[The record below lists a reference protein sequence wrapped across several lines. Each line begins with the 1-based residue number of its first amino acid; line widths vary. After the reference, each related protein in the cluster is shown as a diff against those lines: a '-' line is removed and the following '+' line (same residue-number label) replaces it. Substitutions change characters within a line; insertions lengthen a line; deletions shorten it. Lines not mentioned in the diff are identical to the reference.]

1 MKPLFPDVFVN
12 GEKIPSAAIAAE
24 AQNHKAPAD
33 KPGLAWHAAARALV
47 VRKLLL
53 QEVLRKG
60 LEAAPKSLGP
70 DRAETEEEAL
80 IRAYLDTN
88 LQPEMVT
95 DDQVK
100 AAVERFANNPDVTE
114 NNMRDQLEKIEWTRA
129 ANVLVN
135 RLVDQAQITGT
146 DMHAAKAA

>member
-33 KPGLAWHAAARALV
+33 KPGLAWHAAARVLV

-60 LEAAPKSLGP
+60 LEAAPRSLGP
-70 DRAETEEEAL
+70 DKAETEEEAL

-88 LQPEMVT
+88 LQPDMVT
-95 DDQVK
+95 EDEVK
-100 AAVERFANNPDVTE
+100 AAVERFKGNEDVTE
-114 NNMRDQLEKIEWTRA
+114 NNMRDQLEKIAWTRA
-129 ANVLVN
+129 ANILVN
-135 RLVDQAQITGT
+135 QLVDQAKITGT
-146 DMHAAKAA
+146 EMNPAKAA